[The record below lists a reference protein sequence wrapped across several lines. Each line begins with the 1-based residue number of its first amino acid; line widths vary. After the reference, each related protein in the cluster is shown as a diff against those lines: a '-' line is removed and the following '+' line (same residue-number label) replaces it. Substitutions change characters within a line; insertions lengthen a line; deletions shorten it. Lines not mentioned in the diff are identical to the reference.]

1 MPLGSCCVV
10 WFPQPAHSPRL
21 LSRHC
26 SCQGRLTLLLGP
38 PGAGK
43 SVLLRR
49 LTGQLEASPTL
60 ELSGEVRFSFRLL
73 PVSVLLIPV
82 DCSLCVHH
90 PLLVNTAQSKLTVDH
105 LPTPRLQVRYN
116 GRDPSTFDLERTA
129 AFVDQVRLCAVL

>member
-60 ELSGEVRFSFRLL
+60 ELSGEARFSFHLL

-82 DCSLCVHH
+82 DCSL
-90 PLLVNTAQSKLTVDH
+90 PTAEFAGI
-105 LPTPRLQVRYN
+105 TPFL
-116 GRDPSTFDLERTA
+116 
-129 AFVDQVRLCAVL
+129 